1 MSMGC
6 LQACGFFAEQ
16 MPSKVTID
24 INMFLK
30 AFSIK
35 VDNQLVHPPS
45 WVQNNDK
52 SVIIM
57 PSSPTSSTPP
67 SEPSLP
73 SPTVFD
79 MDHYR
84 TCRQAEALCWIN
96 LQEKRASIISSIQPT
111 LAEDYQKWRDTIM
124 SESEPFQ
131 RKLKKK
137 GMKICSYSIQA
148 EHSYPFIKPAKK
160 LTSQKQNND
169 NPSKVVCNPSDL
181 LKKR

>member
-1 MSMGC
+1 MGC

-35 VDNQLVHPPS
+35 VDNQRIHPPS
-45 WVQNNDK
+45 WVQNNDN
-52 SVIIM
+52 SVIIR
-57 PSSPTSSTPP
+57 PSSPTSSTPLP
-67 SEPSLP
+67 LEPSAP

-79 MDHYR
+79 MDDYR
-84 TCRQAEALCWIN
+84 TCRQAEALRWIN
-96 LQEKRASIISSIQPT
+96 LQEKRASIISRIQPI
-111 LAEDYQKWRDTIM
+111 LAEEYQKRRDTVM
-124 SESEPFQ
+124 SESEPLH

-148 EHSYPFIKPAKK
+148 EHSHPFIKPAKK
-160 LTSQKQNND
+160 WTSQKQNNN
-169 NPSKVVCNPSDL
+169 NPSNIPSNPSDL